1 MTELYRGLLLVVTTK
16 FYELILAFRS
26 HIRSFKEQTS
36 DPYNYFDVGVLGFWN
51 LILEIIFIMFSLIC
65 LIAGISLIAV
75 LAIGVYPLY
84 AILQYSSLLIKNTRN
99 PPAESLVSNDKLPS
113 SDSAVIIKNN
123 GKEKE

>member
-51 LILEIIFIMFSLIC
+51 LILEIIFIMFSLLC

-75 LAIGVYPLY
+75 LAVGVYPLY
-84 AILQYSSLLIKNTRN
+84 AILQYSSLLVKNTRN
-99 PPAESLVSNDKLPS
+99 PPVESLVLNDKIPS